1 MLVCFVLF
9 RTRGCGAS
17 SARHSL
23 RPLLSRVILAK
34 LGRIAPRDREGVFG
48 VDVIARSGAT
58 KQSTLTSRQH
68 GLLRRGVYHR
78 ARRRRDP
85 FAPPND
91 GLRIGCLKSEID
103 IWISGL
109 RCARPRMKTVS
120 FGLRAPEL
128 RPFTARMQR

>member
-1 MLVCFVLF
+1 MLVCFVLL

-78 ARRRRDP
+78 GRRRREP
-85 FAPPND
+85 LAPRND
-91 GLRIGCLKSEID
+91 GLRIGCLKSEVD
-103 IWISGL
+103 IWIPGS
-109 RCARPRMKTVS
+109 RCGRPGMTTES
-120 FGLRAPEL
+120 CGWRAPE
-128 RPFTARMQR
+128 